1 MKNSV
6 AEFHLRSPL
15 AAIPVS
21 DGLAGDARLIRA
33 SGGTMTHR
41 RESASGIRR
50 SLAGKRGF
58 TIVELLVSV
67 AILVV
72 LAAVSVTALRKVT
85 ASANRATCVGI
96 LRQYGVAMN
105 GYLGDHQNVMPYIQ
119 VNWQIPF
126 YQQGG
131 EGWHIFAKLYPYLGL
146 EGQSEP
152 TALPDNLICPAW
164 RKRFPNWN
172 ADGTGTGAPGGK
184 SVYWMNQDQAING
197 RRIYGTQQGASN
209 PTNPL
214 TYAAISN
221 GTSQTTLSRIPF
233 LADGHH
239 PTEGTDPVHGKLR
252 NCLFLD
258 FHVESLPAKEVKL
271 TISP

>member
-1 MKNSV
+1 M
-6 AEFHLRSPL
+6 
-15 AAIPVS
+15 S

-33 SGGTMTHR
+33 SGKTRTHR
-41 RESASGIRR
+41 KESASGVRR
-50 SLAGKRGF
+50 SPGDKCGF
-58 TIVELLVSV
+58 TIVELLVTV
-67 AILVV
+67 VIIAV
-72 LAAVSVTALRKVT
+72 LAAISFTALRKFSE
-85 ASANRATCVGI
+85 SANRATCVGI

-105 GYLGDHQNVMPYIQ
+105 GYLGDHQNVMPYVQ

-131 EGWHIFAKLYPYLGL
+131 EDWHIFAKLHPYLGL
-146 EGQSEP
+146 EGKSEP
-152 TALPDNLICPAW
+152 MALPDSLVCPSW

-172 ADGTGTGAPGGK
+172 ADGTGTGAPGTR

-197 RRIYGTQQGASN
+197 RRIYGTQQGANN

-214 TYAAISN
+214 TYAAVSN
-221 GTSQTTLSRIPF
+221 GTNQTPLSRIPF

-239 PTEGTDPVHGKLR
+239 PTEGQDPVHGKFR